1 MFEGSDYIW
10 TAPGDLVA
18 GEVTRTNGLWLSV
31 PAILRLQNEQ
41 ILPGGA
47 K

>member
-1 MFEGSDYIW
+1 MFERSDYLW

-18 GEVTRTNGLWLSV
+18 GQVTATNGLWLSI
-31 PAILRLQNEQ
+31 PAILRLQTER

-47 K
+47 P

>member
-1 MFEGSDYIW
+1 MFEKSDYIW

-31 PAILRLQNEQ
+31 PAILRLQNER
-41 ILPGGA
+41 ILPGGP

>member
-1 MFEGSDYIW
+1 MFEKSDYIW

-18 GEVTRTNGLWLSV
+18 GEVTHTNGIWFAI
-31 PAILRLQNEQ
+31 PALFRLQNER

-47 K
+47 R